1 MINSNREIKCWLD
14 YQFVIL
20 DDKER
25 ELFGSFS
32 HEYLIE
38 RIVRYPT
45 SLLRSENEVVILGLQ
60 NLVKEIYF
68 VFHPIDSKIGIKLII
83 SIKL

>member
-1 MINSNREIKCWLD
+1 MELNNLENVVTNKNIVNFNKEFRCWLD

-20 DDKER
+20 DDDER
-25 ELFGSFS
+25 ELFGTFS

-45 SLLRSENEVVILGLQ
+45 SLLRSENEVVIC
-60 NLVKEIYF
+60 I
-68 VFHPIDSKIGIKLII
+68 IDDDTM
-83 SIKL
+83 